1 MLSLTAKVLKGGGTE
16 GTAYFILKSSRTEEK
31 SLTRRPKKRWQE
43 GLEPG
48 PVSETVFGELPA
60 KDHSSVCP
68 RSHTMTLQKPN
79 VVSAEYKGF
88 SSRPYVPQSRVCK
101 VREGAYS

>member
-1 MLSLTAKVLKGGGTE
+1 MLPLGAKVLEGGGTE
-16 GTAYFILKSSRTEEK
+16 GTACFILKSSRTEKK
-31 SLTRRPKKRWQE
+31 SLTRRPRKGWQE

-68 RSHTMTLQKPN
+68 WGHMMTLKKPN

-88 SSRPYVPQSRVCK
+88 SKRP
-101 VREGAYS
+101 